1 MNAIARTV
9 GVTIGEIINVGRE
22 LKAELEIAARKE
34 NGDATWLARRILHEW
49 LAARAAEPE

>member
-9 GVTIGEIINVGRE
+9 GVTIGEVINVGRE

-34 NGDATWLARRILHEW
+34 NGDATWLARKIIREW
-49 LAARAAEPE
+49 LADRAPA